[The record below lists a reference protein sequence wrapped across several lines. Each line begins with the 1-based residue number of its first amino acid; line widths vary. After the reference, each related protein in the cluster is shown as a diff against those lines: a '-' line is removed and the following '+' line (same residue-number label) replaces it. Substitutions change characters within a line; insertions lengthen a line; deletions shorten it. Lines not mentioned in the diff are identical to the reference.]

1 MGGLIGVAMAIPA
14 WGLLF
19 MVPLGF
25 GFYLLNF
32 VLSHHLNAV
41 VESKRRATVLSFKGL
56 ATNLSYGVLGAAFAG
71 LLAYKHDAT
80 TADPATEAFGASL
93 SWLAV
98 YFLISLGFLYLFA
111 RKRLKIKNEG

>member
-1 MGGLIGVAMAIPA
+1 MAIPV

-32 VLSHHLNAV
+32 VVSHHLNAV
-41 VESKRRATVLSFKGL
+41 VASKRRATVLSFKGL

-71 LLAYKHDAT
+71 LLAYKHDVT
-80 TADPATEAFGASL
+80 SADPATAAFGASL
-93 SWLAV
+93 PWLVV

-111 RKRLKIKNEG
+111 RKRLDIKNEG